1 VPTAIKEDNI
11 LFSPRLNFDN
21 LWNSLVTIYCI
32 MMGKNWNYSIYYIFF
47 WRDDSWWM
55 AHIYFLSINV
65 IGGVT
70 MLNLFTSI
78 LLQSFNKKEDVEEED
93 LNHNKKEENASE
105 QVF

>member
-1 VPTAIKEDNI
+1 
-11 LFSPRLNFDN
+11 
-21 LWNSLVTIYCI
+21 

>member
-1 VPTAIKEDNI
+1 MPSAINDGKI
-11 LFSPRLNFDN
+11 LFSPRLNYDN
-21 LWNSLVTIYCI
+21 LWNSFVTIYCI

-78 LLQSFNKKEDVEEED
+78 LLQSFNKREEIEED
-93 LNHNKKEENASE
+93 DKEHNED
-105 QVF
+105 

>member
-1 VPTAIKEDNI
+1 
-11 LFSPRLNFDN
+11 
-21 LWNSLVTIYCI
+21 
-32 MMGKNWNYSIYYIFF
+32 MMGRNWNYSIYYIFF